1 MRAVIRA
8 GSVTLVPA
16 EFATVRGGPGAC
28 LARAALD
35 PSVSIADLEF
45 GEDDEDDE
53 LDAEL
58 EDEDAPTEPDA
69 AEDRDL
75 EVRFLA
81 NDLPAARRTLRH
93 WAARAG
99 HGRVWFRDQVVDL
112 EPPAELDG
120 EFATT
125 CSDLRPRDRR
135 LRPRADEV
143 RSRGRPLPVEL
154 LRLRHVRPAVGTGPR
169 SCPGG
174 ANRKTRPWWSGGAA
188 SPRRRGLSR
197 RRRRIPA
204 GATKD
209 FFATGSAGAARPTS
223 GSSRSAERER

>member
-45 GEDDEDDE
+45 GEEDEDEEDAE
-53 LDAEL
+53 AEL
-58 EDEDAPTEPDA
+58 EDGLVEEDEQ
-69 AEDRDL
+69 EDRDL

-81 NDLPAARRTLRH
+81 NDGPNARRALRR

-99 HGRVWFRDQVVDL
+99 HDRVWFRDQVVDL

-125 CSDLRPRDRR
+125 CPTCDLEISDSGPELTKFVH
-135 LRPRADEV
+135 EV
-143 RSRGRPLPVEL
+143 GHFPLNCFVCGTFVPQWEPVRTPTREERIAGRIRRGREMQTLRAVE
-154 LRLRHVRPAVGTGPR
+154 
-169 SCPGG
+169 
-174 ANRKTRPWWSGGAA
+174 
-188 SPRRRGLSR
+188 
-197 RRRRIPA
+197 
-204 GATKD
+204 D
-209 FFATGSAGAARPTS
+209 
-223 GSSRSAERER
+223 

>member
-35 PSVSIADLEF
+35 PGVSLADLEF
-45 GEDDEDDE
+45 GDEDEDDE
-53 LDAEL
+53 LEAEL
-58 EDEDAPTEPDA
+58 EDEDAPVDHDE

-81 NDLPAARRTLRH
+81 NDVPAARRTLRH

-125 CSDLRPRDRR
+125 CPTCALEISDSGLELTKFVHEVGHFPLNCFVCGTFVPQWEPVSAPAREERIARR
-135 LRPRADEV
+135 
-143 RSRGRPLPVEL
+143 
-154 LRLRHVRPAVGTGPR
+154 VRPDREVQALRAVE
-169 SCPGG
+169 
-174 ANRKTRPWWSGGAA
+174 
-188 SPRRRGLSR
+188 
-197 RRRRIPA
+197 
-204 GATKD
+204 D
-209 FFATGSAGAARPTS
+209 
-223 GSSRSAERER
+223 

>member
-35 PSVSIADLEF
+35 PDVSIADLEF
-45 GEDDEDDE
+45 GDEDDE
-53 LDAEL
+53 LEAEL
-58 EDEDAPTEPDA
+58 EDEDAPVDHDE

-81 NDLPAARRTLRH
+81 NDVPAARRTLRH

-125 CSDLRPRDRR
+125 CPTCALEISDSGPELTKFVHEVGHFPLNCFVCGTFVPQWEPVSAPAREERIARR
-135 LRPRADEV
+135 
-143 RSRGRPLPVEL
+143 
-154 LRLRHVRPAVGTGPR
+154 VRPDREVQALRAVE
-169 SCPGG
+169 
-174 ANRKTRPWWSGGAA
+174 
-188 SPRRRGLSR
+188 
-197 RRRRIPA
+197 
-204 GATKD
+204 D
-209 FFATGSAGAARPTS
+209 
-223 GSSRSAERER
+223 